1 MHAEYRELTNVNKRL
16 SVVTRYGMLSVTR
29 RIKLNIQKDQINNLF
44 WLYIMLLFEPM
55 GMMQLRFA
63 MRHIFPSIT
72 EYLTVRILFVFFAII
87 PTIHGFPNIIQIC
100 ILMNI

>member
-1 MHAEYRELTNVNKRL
+1 
-16 SVVTRYGMLSVTR
+16 ML
-29 RIKLNIQKDQINNLF
+29 IFK
-44 WLYIMLLFEPM
+44 PM
-55 GMMQLRFA
+55 GKMQIRFT

-72 EYLTVRILFVFFAII
+72 EYVTVRILFVFFAKI